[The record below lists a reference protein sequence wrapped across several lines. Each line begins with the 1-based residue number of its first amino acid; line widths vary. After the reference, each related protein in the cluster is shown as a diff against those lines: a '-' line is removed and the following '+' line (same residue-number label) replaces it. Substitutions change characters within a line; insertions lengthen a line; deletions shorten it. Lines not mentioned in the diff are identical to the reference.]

1 MGRQAAFG
9 DNDIHSPIILE
20 VVMKQSFFI
29 QRRLC
34 LKPKSKNPLLK
45 FNHLIMSQGLS
56 RQSNVPTSDLS
67 ISSSTLC
74 STRTSRARPTGAETR
89 AALTEASAW
98 TVGGIAATLW
108 ATTSTRFALA
118 PARGST
124 WRRAPRCLTNVRSP
138 PHFTHGCIHLLL
150 IGSFK
155 LNHSSYFIWIHRF
168 TATQRKK
175 THQ

>member
-1 MGRQAAFG
+1 MTW
-9 DNDIHSPIILE
+9 PIILE
-20 VVMKQSFFI
+20 VVMQQSF
-29 QRRLC
+29 C
-34 LKPKSKNPLLK
+34 ETVLKNQKSTNPVLK

-56 RQSNVPTSDLS
+56 RQSNVPMSDPS

-74 STRTSRARPTGAETR
+74 STRTSRAWPTGAETR
-89 AALTEASAW
+89 AASTEASAW

-138 PHFTHGCIHLLL
+138 PHFTHRCNHLLL

-155 LNHSSYFIWIHRF
+155 LNWSSYFIWIHRF
-168 TATQRKK
+168 TASERKN
-175 THQ
+175 TVN